1 MAKFTTYAEVLTP
14 DHTFMKAYNAGIGKL
29 PGNLLGNVLE
39 SSGGAYELLV
49 EFPPRFREAIRQVA
63 ELTSDSQLLALAD
76 RAEVKVS
83 LDHLRGLPL
92 DTRIVAGVGISYE
105 PGESE
110 ALGLG
115 LTGPPDPKNTILLEG

>member
-14 DHTFMKAYNAGIGKL
+14 DHALMKAHKAGISKL
-29 PGNLLGNVLE
+29 PGNLLGNVLAI
-39 SSGGAYELLV
+39 SGGAYEMTV

-83 LDHLRGLPL
+83 LDHLRNLPL
-92 DTRIVAGVGISYE
+92 STRIVVGAGISYE

-115 LTGPPDPKNTILLEG
+115 ESGPPDPKTTILLEG